1 MRYHLIPGILSL
13 RLRRLMMDGGA
24 GQVQMALLVFF
35 PQIMLKKY
43 DEYCTLPSDILII
56 YK

>member
-13 RLRRLMMDGGA
+13 RLRRLMMDGGVV
-24 GQVQMALLVFF
+24 QVLMVLLVFF

-43 DEYCTLPSDILII
+43 DEYYIPLSNISIHL
-56 YK
+56 